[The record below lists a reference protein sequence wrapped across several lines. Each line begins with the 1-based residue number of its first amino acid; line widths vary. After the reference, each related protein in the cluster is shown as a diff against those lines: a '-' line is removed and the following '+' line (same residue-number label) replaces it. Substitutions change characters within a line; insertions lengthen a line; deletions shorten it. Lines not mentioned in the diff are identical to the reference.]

1 MKKAILMNELDNVA
15 TVLSDVNMND
25 EVEVVTSEKRAVTVL
40 TALNTILFG
49 HKIALV
55 DISSEDDVTKY
66 GERIGYTSLNI
77 VKGEH
82 VHVHNVISSLGK
94 NSTNCGKEKKI

>member
-15 TVLSDVNMND
+15 TVLSDLNKND

-40 TALNTILFG
+40 TVLNTIPFG

-55 DISSEDDVTKY
+55 DIDNEEDVTKY
-66 GERIGYTSLNI
+66 GERVGYTSSSI

-82 VHVHNVISSLGK
+82 VHIHNVISSLGK
-94 NSTNCGKEKKI
+94 ASSNCGKEKKI